1 MIKHLVFW
9 RLKEEAFG
17 NNKATNALLIKKK
30 LEDLNGQIEGLIH
43 LEVGIDFSKKEDSYD
58 VALYAEFESRNALAY
73 YQEHPKHK
81 EIQQFVKAVRTDRCA
96 VDYDSSLKMN
106 TPNN

>member
-1 MIKHLVFW
+1 MVKHLVFW
-9 RLKEEAFG
+9 KLKEEAFG

-96 VDYDSSLKMN
+96 VDFESSLQN
-106 TPNN
+106 VLNN

>member
-1 MIKHLVFW
+1 MVKHLVFW
-9 RLKEEAFG
+9 KLKEEAFG

-43 LEVGIDFSKKEDSYD
+43 LEVGIDFMKTDDSYD
-58 VALYAEFESRNALAY
+58 LALYGEFESRNALAF

-81 EIQQFVKAVRTDRCA
+81 EVQQFVKVVRSGRCS
-96 VDYDSSLKMN
+96 VDYDI
-106 TPNN
+106 